1 MGEVLSPPELVAFIR
16 DLQGQIAELRTRS
29 GRFSPYTLATRPA
42 ATAVTPGSPIF
53 VSDAAPGARFQAS
66 DGVTWVTLG

>member
-1 MGEVLSPPELVAFIR
+1 MGEVITPPEFVAFIR
-16 DLQGQIAELRTRS
+16 DLQSQIAELRTRT
-29 GRFSPYTLATRPA
+29 GRFPPYTLATRPA

-66 DGVTWVTLG
+66 DGTSWVSLG